1 MLLRLVLLSV
11 AATLLLPSAAQARR
25 QVPFGWLGVVADGPL
40 TDGMAD
46 SGAEWDR
53 LAGSGAESVR
63 VAVRWVAV
71 QPSAGAAPQLSA
83 VDATVL
89 AAAAR
94 GLTVLPVVQDTPG
107 WAARDAGAGTA
118 SPPRD
123 PADLAAFLRV
133 LAARYGPRGTLW
145 AEHPE
150 VRPVPV
156 RRWQV
161 WNEPNLSRYW
171 SEQPFAARFVR
182 LLRAAR
188 RSLRQVDGGARV
200 VLAGLPNQSWRALE
214 SIYAAGGRGT
224 FDVVALHPYTGRPK
238 NVVRLVSY
246 ARRVM
251 KRHRDSRMPVWV
263 TELSWP
269 AAKGKVQG
277 TPGFETTERGQAAR
291 LREALERLA
300 AARRRL
306 RIGAVYWYTWLSA
319 EGTGSAFTWSGL
331 RRLRGGAVISAR
343 SLAVYSSAA
352 KRLEG
357 CAKRPGDAR
366 RCR

>member
-1 MLLRLVLLSV
+1 MLRRLVLLSV
-11 AATLLLPSAAQARR
+11 AAALLLPATAQAKR

-63 VAVRWVAV
+63 VGVRWAPA
-71 QPSAGAAPQLSA
+71 QPSAGAAPQLAA

-107 WAARDAGAGTA
+107 WAALDPGAGTT

-123 PADLAAFLRV
+123 PADLAAFLRA
-133 LAARYGPRGTLW
+133 LAARYGPAGTLW

-150 VRPVPV
+150 VRRVPV
-156 RRWQV
+156 RRWQI
-161 WNEPNLSRYW
+161 WNEPNLTRYW

-182 LLRAAR
+182 VLRAGR
-188 RSLRQVDGGARV
+188 RALREVDRGAQV
-200 VLAGLPNQSWRALE
+200 VLAGLPNRSWTALE
-214 SIYAAGGRGT
+214 SIYKAGGRGT
-224 FDVVALHPYTGRPK
+224 FDVVALHPYTGQPK
-238 NVVRLVSY
+238 NVVRLVTY

-251 KRHRDSRMPVWV
+251 RRHHDARMPVWV

-269 AAKGKVQG
+269 AAEGKVQG

-291 LREALERLA
+291 LREALKRLA
-300 AARRRL
+300 AERRRL

-331 RRLRGGAVISAR
+331 RRLRGGAVFSAR
-343 SLAVYSSAA
+343 SLAVYANAA

>member
-1 MLLRLVLLSV
+1 MLRRLVVLSF
-11 AATLLLPSAAQARR
+11 AAALLLPATAQAKR

-53 LAGSGAESVR
+53 IAGSGAESVR
-63 VAVRWVAV
+63 VAVRWAPA
-71 QPSAGAAPQLSA
+71 QPAAGAAPQLAA

-94 GLTVLPVVQDTPG
+94 GLTVLPVVQDTPA
-107 WAARDAGAGTA
+107 WAALDPGAGTA

-123 PADLAAFLRV
+123 PAHLAAFLRA
-133 LAARYGPRGTLW
+133 LAARYGPSGTLW

-150 VRPVPV
+150 VRRAPV

-161 WNEPNLSRYW
+161 WNEPNLTRYW
-171 SEQPFAARFVR
+171 SEQPFAKRFVR
-182 LLRAAR
+182 LLRASR
-188 RSLRQVDGGARV
+188 RALRAVDRGARV
-200 VLAGLPNQSWRALE
+200 VLAGLPNRSWTALR

-251 KRHRDSRMPVWV
+251 RRYHDTRMPVWV

-277 TPGFETTERGQAAR
+277 TPGFETTETGQASR
-291 LREALERLA
+291 LREALRRLSA
-300 AARRRL
+300 ERRRL
-306 RIGAVYWYTWLSA
+306 RIGAVYWYTWVSA
-319 EGTGSAFTWSGL
+319 EGTGSAFSWSGL
-331 RRLRGGAVISAR
+331 RRLRAGAVFSAP
-343 SLAVYSSAA
+343 SLEVFASAA

-366 RCR
+366 HCR